1 MVRGSLGGKRAPG
14 AVFGEAQTVGDFAE
28 ENARDESEDGSRPRE
43 VFFFVFFFVF
53 IFFVTRQRRLLI
65 DASFIRYYYYYTQ
78 INPCG
83 LSPISLPLRLS

>member
-14 AVFGEAQTVGDFAE
+14 AVSQAGSRGSRVFGEAQTVGDFAE

-53 IFFVTRQRRLLI
+53 IFFVTTQRRLLRRFFY
-65 DASFIRYYYYYTQ
+65 ALLLLLLLLYS
-78 INPCG
+78 N
-83 LSPISLPLRLS
+83 

>member
-14 AVFGEAQTVGDFAE
+14 AVSQAGSRGSRVFGEAQTVGDFAE

-53 IFFVTRQRRLLI
+53 FIFFVTTQRRLLRRFFY
-65 DASFIRYYYYYTQ
+65 ALLLLLLLYS
-78 INPCG
+78 N
-83 LSPISLPLRLS
+83 